1 MSQDPLPLWPPIINS
16 DSISIWIRVRD
27 IALTIGA
34 WLIIVFTIHNLLWLL
49 VDYFSDPIFAL
60 TTQNAADWHEIWDRF
75 DGYVYIALGLI
86 AWISLLA
93 ASRRKTINNTKYIK
107 PASQSEEIIELEIEL
122 GVSHEDVEHWHELRS
137 VNVYV
142 NERNQISKISNSRA

>member
-1 MSQDPLPLWPPIINS
+1 MIHKKSLDKAEE
-16 DSISIWIRVRD
+16 
-27 IALTIGA
+27 IAPFL
-34 WLIIVFTIHNLLWLL
+34 
-49 VDYFSDPIFAL
+49 
-60 TTQNAADWHEIWDRF
+60 DRF

-86 AWISLLA
+86 VWISLLA

-107 PASQSEEIIELEIEL
+107 PVSQSEEIIELEIEL
-122 GVSHEDVEHWHELRS
+122 GLSHEDVEHWHQLRS